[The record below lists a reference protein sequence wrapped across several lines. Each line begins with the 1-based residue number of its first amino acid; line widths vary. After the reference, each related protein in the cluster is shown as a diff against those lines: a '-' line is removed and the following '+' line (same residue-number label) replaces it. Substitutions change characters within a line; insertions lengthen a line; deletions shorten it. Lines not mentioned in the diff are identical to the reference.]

1 MIPQDFIQSLLGR
14 VDIVDVIDRHVRLK
28 KAGANYKACC
38 PFHNEKTPS
47 FNVSPSKQ
55 FYHCFGCGVH
65 GNAIGFVMEYSGLTY
80 PDAIRELAQQVGM
93 EVPEVRG
100 TLPGRPAAQAKGLAD
115 RMMEALNYYRAE
127 LKKSAE
133 AIDYLKHRGLSGE
146 IAARYGLGFAPEAWQ
161 SLKGVFADY
170 ESAQMRETGLVIDS
184 EAGEGAEG
192 APARKA
198 RRYDRF
204 RGRIMFPI
212 LDSRGGVIGFGGRV
226 IGDGEPKYLNSPET
240 PLFEKGRELYGL
252 WQARRAIRD
261 ANLVI
266 VVEGY
271 MDVVALAQSGID
283 NAVATLGTATTP
295 THVAKLLRLADSVVF
310 CFDGDSA
317 GRKAAWK
324 ALEVSLPVL
333 ADGKSVAFLFLP
345 AEDDPDTFVRRQ
357 GKEAFLEALAAAKPL
372 SQFLVTEIS
381 SKVDMG
387 SEEGRARFL
396 ARARPLVSQIEA
408 PALGAMIR
416 KRLAD
421 MAGLDPGQ
429 IPGFM
434 PPRER
439 GQYRPAPAARVIRRA
454 LSIEAQIL
462 QRVLRKPGLARSI
475 DPDIVPEATAEG
487 RALHGVVTLVR
498 EGDSGLTLGQVIAHF
513 EGSEHSAALDAALGG
528 GSILDE
534 VPEAEL
540 DLEAELEGLLGRLGL
555 QRSELR
561 KAELEAL
568 GLAGSLSEAERA
580 ELAALKTRQASAKG
594 VNSGEESQPKP

>member
-240 PLFEKGRELYGL
+240 PLF
-252 WQARRAIRD
+252 
-261 ANLVI
+261 
-266 VVEGY
+266 
-271 MDVVALAQSGID
+271 
-283 NAVATLGTATTP
+283 
-295 THVAKLLRLADSVVF
+295 
-310 CFDGDSA
+310 
-317 GRKAAWK
+317 
-324 ALEVSLPVL
+324 
-333 ADGKSVAFLFLP
+333 
-345 AEDDPDTFVRRQ
+345 
-357 GKEAFLEALAAAKPL
+357 
-372 SQFLVTEIS
+372 
-381 SKVDMG
+381 
-387 SEEGRARFL
+387 
-396 ARARPLVSQIEA
+396 
-408 PALGAMIR
+408 
-416 KRLAD
+416 
-421 MAGLDPGQ
+421 
-429 IPGFM
+429 
-434 PPRER
+434 
-439 GQYRPAPAARVIRRA
+439 
-454 LSIEAQIL
+454 
-462 QRVLRKPGLARSI
+462 
-475 DPDIVPEATAEG
+475 
-487 RALHGVVTLVR
+487 
-498 EGDSGLTLGQVIAHF
+498 
-513 EGSEHSAALDAALGG
+513 
-528 GSILDE
+528 
-534 VPEAEL
+534 
-540 DLEAELEGLLGRLGL
+540 
-555 QRSELR
+555 
-561 KAELEAL
+561 
-568 GLAGSLSEAERA
+568 
-580 ELAALKTRQASAKG
+580 
-594 VNSGEESQPKP
+594 